1 MTIAEPQ
8 RQTTRL
14 SEIARLA
21 KLAKQF
27 QRTDYGGRDQIDAI
41 YDYIDKEIIGKGAK
55 LSQNARYLVA
65 RAIKKMAQKQVSSCR
80 KRTDN
85 PLNEIIRLSGG

>member
-8 RQTTRL
+8 RQTARL

-27 QRTDYGGRDQIDAI
+27 QRTDYGGREQIEAL
-41 YDYIDKEIIGKGAK
+41 YEYIDEEIIGKGAK
-55 LSQNARYLVA
+55 LSQDARYLVA
-65 RAIKKMAQKQVSSCR
+65 RAIKKMAQRQVASCR
-80 KRTDN
+80 KRTNN
-85 PLNEIIRLSGG
+85 PLDEIIRLAGG